1 MCLLIFASWAKF
13 VPVSWQLGRLLRMC
27 LGDHAFC
34 PKFSGF
40 YLNALWEAGSAKP
53 AVKRGKNEK
62 EALFNLGRG
71 AVEFRPGK

>member
-1 MCLLIFASWAKF
+1 
-13 VPVSWQLGRLLRMC
+13 MC